1 MLWLLNGK
9 QNFHLPEGQ
18 QKSKLK
24 QNSPPTY
31 ILKLGLLLETKSG
44 QSELW
49 FITGENQPFGKGPH
63 QYCQTATSS
72 SCVLAFPI
80 KTMV

>member
-49 FITGENQPFGKGPH
+49 FITGENQPFGKGPEREELG
-63 QYCQTATSS
+63 AGG
-72 SCVLAFPI
+72 VR
-80 KTMV
+80 